1 MRIFFFFNSKFFN
14 ILKAITL
21 KMPFFQKI
29 FFKKLFK
36 GTLNTVNKKLNQLI
50 NQFLIKNKN

>member
-1 MRIFFFFNSKFFN
+1 
-14 ILKAITL
+14 
-21 KMPFFQKI
+21 MPFFQKI

-36 GTLNTVNKKLNQLI
+36 GTLNTVNKKLNELI